1 MFGSNGDEGMPNYVR
16 EVGMRLNLERSSVL
30 ASLCCAAILCGAS
43 SALAADDG
51 QPVKYQR
58 MGLNEYQNFLIGW
71 DTAAQPQRFA
81 LIRSAAEY
89 DQLFQPAAV
98 HGSQGPFAP
107 AEKFYAQEQILL
119 VARQMPAPEKLD
131 EVFKVESLEEQG
143 STLVLK
149 YRYQASAA
157 ASYEVRNYLALR
169 LPAKA
174 YDRVVLIENGKE
186 AGELKLADGQW
197 VKPAP
202 NQE

>member
-1 MFGSNGDEGMPNYVR
+1 MK
-16 EVGMRLNLERSSVL
+16 LSSLLLSAVIG
-30 ASLCCAAILCGAS
+30 LCCFMILSGGS
-43 SALAADDG
+43 SAFAVDEG

-58 MGLNEYQNFLIGW
+58 IGLNEYRNFLVGW

-89 DQLFQPAAV
+89 GQLFQPAAV
-98 HGSQGPFAP
+98 NGSKGPFAP

-149 YRYQASAA
+149 YRYQAPAA

-174 YDRVVLIENGKE
+174 YERVVLIENDKE

-202 NQE
+202 DKE